1 MDLENL
7 TIQEIAKIEE
17 RAECC
22 RVACRYP
29 LTALL
34 VWTAKDRAIFAEIV
48 DNLPPI
54 LACDEEHFLA
64 RRVGLVAENE
74 QSTPAKKAEAKP
86 AAVEPAPAAKAEEQ
100 KEQKP
105 AAPAVEPA
113 AEAVKAA
120 AKPAEGNRGAGRP
133 PKAAAVAIGDI
144 PDFDKLTNSELR
156 DFCVKNSI
164 ISRVKKDMGNSKR
177 ESMIAWC
184 KQHFGAPAD
193 VSVAPAEPVAEP
205 HAAEPQEAAAK
216 TAEKAVEKPAAE
228 PSSPYEGLTAK
239 ELYCVCKERGLTV
252 AERQDA
258 DVYRQALSLDDM
270 AREAHEA
277 KEAAEAQKAAEP
289 EEKEAVPDITA
300 VPMPEAEEEFD
311 DWDDVEPAAE
321 PAKEQEA
328 AADDDDDDDW
338 DI

>member
-7 TIQEIAKIEE
+7 TIQEIVEIEG
-17 RAECC
+17 RAERC

-34 VWTAKDRAIFAEIV
+34 VWGVKDLAIFAEIV

-64 RRVGLVAENE
+64 HRVGLDVEGE
-74 QSTPAKKAEAKP
+74 KDVPAKKAEAKP
-86 AAVEPAPAAKAEEQ
+86 AATPAKKAEKAEEQ
-100 KEQKP
+100 K
-105 AAPAVEPA
+105 PA
-113 AEAVKAA
+113 AEPQEAA

-133 PKAAAVAIGDI
+133 PKAAVVPAGDI

-184 KQHFGAPAD
+184 KQHFGTPAA
-193 VSVAPAEPVAEP
+193 APAEPVAEP
-205 HAAEPQEAAAK
+205 QEAAAK
-216 TAEKAVEKPAAE
+216 PAEKAEEKPVAD
-228 PSSPYEGLTAK
+228 PPSPYEGLSAK
-239 ELYCVCKERGLTV
+239 ELYCICKERGLTV

-258 DVYRQALSLDDM
+258 DVYRQALTIDDM

-289 EEKEAVPDITA
+289 EEKETAPDITA
-300 VPMPEAEEEFD
+300 VPVPEAEEEAEEFD
-311 DWDDVEPAAE
+311 DWDDADEPAKAE

-328 AADDDDDDDW
+328 AADDDDDDW

>member
-1 MDLENL
+1 MELGNL

-17 RAECC
+17 RVECC

-34 VWTAKDRAIFAEIV
+34 VWAAKDRAIFAEIV

-64 RRVGLVAENE
+64 RRVGLEGE
-74 QSTPAKKAEAKP
+74 QNAPAKKAEVKP
-86 AAVEPAPAAKAEEQ
+86 AAAESAPAPAAKAEEQ
-100 KEQKP
+100 K
-105 AAPAVEPA
+105 PA
-113 AEAVKAA
+113 AEPAPVKAA
-120 AKPAEGNRGAGRP
+120 AKPVEGNRGAGRP
-133 PKAAAVAIGDI
+133 PKAAAVPDGDI
-144 PDFDKLTNSELR
+144 PDFDKLTNPELR
-156 DFCVKNSI
+156 DFCVKNSV

-177 ESMIAWC
+177 ESMITWC
-184 KQHFGAPAD
+184 KQHFGTPADASAAPA
-193 VSVAPAEPVAEP
+193 AES
-205 HAAEPQEAAAK
+205 AAEPQEAAAK
-216 TAEKAVEKPAAE
+216 PAEKAEEKPAAE
-228 PSSPYEGLTAK
+228 PPSPYEGLSAK
-239 ELYCVCKERGLTV
+239 ELYCICKERGLTV
-252 AERQDA
+252 AEKQP
-258 DVYRQALSLDDM
+258 VETYREALSLDDM

-300 VPMPEAEEEFD
+300 VPVPEADEEAEEFD
-311 DWDDVEPAAE
+311 DWDDAEPAAE

>member
-7 TIQEIAKIEE
+7 TIQELVKIEGFAE
-17 RAECC
+17 RC
-22 RVACRYP
+22 RVARRYP
-29 LTALL
+29 LTMMMA
-34 VWTAKDRAIFAEIV
+34 VMVRDRALVEVFG
-48 DNLPPI
+48 NLPSI
-54 LACDEEHFLA
+54 LASDEEQFLA
-64 RRVGLVAENE
+64 RLAGLGAENE
-74 QSTPAKKAEAKP
+74 QNTLAKKAEAKP
-86 AAVEPAPAAKAEEQ
+86 AAAPAAKAEEQ

-105 AAPAVEPA
+105 AAPA
-113 AEAVKAA
+113 AEAAKAA

-133 PKAAAVAIGDI
+133 PKAAAVPAGDI
-144 PDFDKLTNSELR
+144 PDFDKLTNPELR

-184 KQHFGAPAD
+184 KQHFGTPAA
-193 VSVAPAEPVAEP
+193 APAEP
-205 HAAEPQEAAAK
+205 AAEPQEAAAK
-216 TAEKAVEKPAAE
+216 PAEKAVEKPAAE
-228 PSSPYEGLTAK
+228 PPSPYEGLTAK

-270 AREAHEA
+270 AREAREA

-289 EEKEAVPDITA
+289 EEREVAPDITA
-300 VPMPEAEEEFD
+300 VPVPEADEEAEEFD
-311 DWDDVEPAAE
+311 DWDDVEPAVAE

-328 AADDDDDDDW
+328 AADDDDDDW